1 MSHDLDYVGE
11 DYRLTLTCVEMFIF
25 YDFVLYFLWILN
37 LIFFFRNFNFN
48 YPQIFVDLY
57 FTLIKAPTRVINE
70 AHAT

>member
-37 LIFFFRNFNFN
+37 LIFFLG
-48 YPQIFVDLY
+48 IL
-57 FTLIKAPTRVINE
+57 TLIILRFLLTYILL
-70 AHAT
+70 